1 MADRRRDTRRAGDL
15 RHSYRDPGHLAK
27 FADDAGKQRCPRD
40 GTGAPYGRTGPA
52 AQETCSPVPGVSAE
66 YYCVGKWPDG
76 STPGMDRRRQ
86 LVRRVGHGSLV
97 GRVQER
103 PGCVAHRINHPRPE
117 LRARAGAR
125 SAIRRPGL
133 VAATRERS
141 YWAHNRS
148 DGLGPGLPGGH
159 LAEGGIS
166 SGPGP
171 EIGQWRMLTPA
182 WPIAR
187 GQCRTGVVH
196 RLRTVAYRCARG
208 PRTVARHRARPRGE
222 PGGGIKL
229 RPGPHVRET
238 RRTPASPGGHR
249 NGR

>member
-15 RHSYRDPGHLAK
+15 RHSCRDPGHLAK

-40 GTGAPYGRTGPA
+40 GTEGTVRTHRASGTGNLLTGTRCQRGVLLRREVAGRFH
-52 AQETCSPVPGVSAE
+52 
-66 YYCVGKWPDG
+66 
-76 STPGMDRRRQ
+76 PGMDRRRQ